1 MAPVASNV
9 AWQWPTQGNVIQGFS
24 NSDGGNKGIDISG
37 SRGQAVKAAASGLI
51 KKKKIPDDKTKYQA
65 L

>member
-1 MAPVASNV
+1 ERVS
-9 AWQWPTQGNVIQGFS
+9 TGNHHDYRRKRANNISSQRLIFCLIVWYFLFLNHDFCFVI
-24 NSDGGNKGIDISG
+24 
-37 SRGQAVKAAASGLI
+37 LI

>member
-1 MAPVASNV
+1 MVNHDFCF
-9 AWQWPTQGNVIQGFS
+9 VI
-24 NSDGGNKGIDISG
+24 
-37 SRGQAVKAAASGLI
+37 LI